1 MKEFLVRGLTGV
13 LYVSILM
20 GCTWYGPVAFYS
32 LMLLFLVIGLYEM
45 QGILSRTEISTWLIA
60 VPALW
65 FVASVLEQ
73 FGLQDARLY
82 YPIVLF
88 VWFVSLLI
96 QKSTTIT
103 DELTNIGA
111 LYLYP
116 TLSFYLIPPL
126 LGAQDHWRPEILYAT
141 FFLIWA
147 NDTFAYLIGRGFG
160 KRKLAPQI
168 SPNKTIEGLAGGLI
182 FMLVLAA
189 NLHRIFPQQNM
200 LTWLGFGV
208 LIGLTGNTGDLFE
221 SWLKRR
227 RGVKDS
233 GTLLPGHGGVLDR
246 LDSFIFSVP
255 FIYVYW
261 RIADLL

>member
-1 MKEFLVRGLTGV
+1 MKDLFIRGVTGIIYVGV
-13 LYVSILM
+13 LISSL
-20 GCTWYGPVAFYS
+20 WFGPIALYA
-32 LMLLFLVIGLYEM
+32 LFLLLLVVALYEM
-45 QGILSRTEISTWLIA
+45 QGILSHSKISSWLIA
-60 VPALW
+60 APALW
-65 FVASVLEQ
+65 YVASVSEQ
-73 FGLQDARLY
+73 FGFKDARLY

-88 VWFVSLLI
+88 IWFVSLLI
-96 QKSTTIT
+96 RKSKTIT
-103 DELTNIGA
+103 EDLTSIGA

-116 TLSFYLIPPL
+116 TLSFYLIPQL
-126 LGAQDHWRPEILYAT
+126 LGSGPEWRPEILYAT

-147 NDTFAYLIGRGFG
+147 NDTFAYLTGRLIG

-168 SPNKTIEGLAGGLI
+168 SPNKTIEGLMGGVLLMLI
-182 FMLVLAA
+182 IAA
-189 NLHRIFPQQNM
+189 NLHLIFPQQPPAV
-200 LTWLGFGV
+200 WIGFGV

-261 RIADLL
+261 RIVDLF